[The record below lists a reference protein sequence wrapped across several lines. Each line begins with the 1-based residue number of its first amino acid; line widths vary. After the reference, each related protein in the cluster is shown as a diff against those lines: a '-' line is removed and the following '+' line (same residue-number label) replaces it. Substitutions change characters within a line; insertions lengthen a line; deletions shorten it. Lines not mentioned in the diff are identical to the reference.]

1 VSALLRIAT
10 IAVNTVRE
18 AVRNKLLY
26 ALLMF
31 AVLLILSGIFLSSL
45 SYVESERILQN
56 IGMGAIRLLGVA
68 IAIFVGVGLIHKEV
82 DRRTVFTIL
91 AKPLSRGEFLLG
103 KFAGLVLTI
112 WMQMAIMVV
121 VFAAVSLGMGV
132 PLTAGHGAA
141 FLLLAMEL
149 AVMVAIA
156 TFFSAFTTPMLASF
170 FSGGLWVV
178 GNLTRDLRDIGAQSP
193 VESVQTL
200 TRALHR
206 VLPDLDAFNLTIE
219 ASHGLPIAASDVWLP
234 LVYGVGYAAVVLVAA
249 VSVFERRD
257 FR

>member
-1 VSALLRIAT
+1 MSALLRIAT

>member
-1 VSALLRIAT
+1 MSALLRIWA

-26 ALLMF
+26 ALLLF

-45 SYVESERILQN
+45 SYVESERILQD
-56 IGMGAIRLLGVA
+56 IGMAAIRLLGVA

-91 AKPLSRGEFLLG
+91 SKPLSRSEFLLG
-103 KFAGLVLTI
+103 KFAGLVLTV
-112 WMQMAIMVV
+112 WMQMVIMVG
-121 VFAAVSLGMGV
+121 VFAVVSFGTGVSLT
-132 PLTAGHGAA
+132 PTHAAA

-149 AVMVAIA
+149 VVMVAIA

-178 GNLTRDLRDIGAQSP
+178 GNLTRHLRDVGAQSQ

-200 TRALHR
+200 TRWLHR
-206 VLPDLDAFNLTIE
+206 VLPDLDAFNLTVQ
-219 ASHGLPIAASDVWLP
+219 ATHGLPVAASDVWLA
-234 LVYGVGYAAVVLVAA
+234 LAYGGGYSAVVLVAA
-249 VSVFERRD
+249 VAVFERRD

>member
-1 VSALLRIAT
+1 MSALMRIGT
-10 IAVNTVRE
+10 IAINTVRE

-26 ALLMF
+26 ALLIF
-31 AVLLILSGIFLSSL
+31 AVLLILSGVFLSNL
-45 SYVESERILQN
+45 SYVESERIMQD

-91 AKPLSRGEFLLG
+91 SKPLSRAEFLLG
-103 KFAGLVLTI
+103 KFTGLVLTI
-112 WMQMAIMVV
+112 WLQMVIMIA
-121 VFAAVSLGMGV
+121 VFALVSLAMGV
-132 PLTAGHGAA
+132 PVGGGHAAA
-141 FLLLAMEL
+141 FLLLGVEL

-200 TRALHR
+200 TRTLHR
-206 VLPDLDAFNLTIE
+206 VLPDLDAFNLSVE
-219 ASHGLPIAASDVWLP
+219 AAHGLPIMASDVWLAIA
-234 LVYGVGYAAVVLVAA
+234 YGAGYSAVVLVAA
-249 VSVFERRD
+249 VSLFERRD

>member
-1 VSALLRIAT
+1 MSALMRIGT

-26 ALLMF
+26 ALLLF
-31 AVLLILSGIFLSSL
+31 AVLLILSGVFLSSL
-45 SYVESERILQN
+45 SYVESERILQD

-91 AKPLSRGEFLLG
+91 AKPLSRAEFLLG

-112 WMQMAIMVV
+112 WMQMAIMIA
-121 VFAAVSLGMGV
+121 VFAVVSLGTGV
-132 PLTAGHGAA
+132 PLTWGHGAA
-141 FLLLAMEL
+141 FLLLGVEL

-200 TRALHR
+200 TRLAHR
-206 VLPDLDAFNLTIE
+206 VLPDLDAFNLSIE
-219 ASHGLPIAASDVWLP
+219 AAHGLPIVASDVWLAIA
-234 LVYGVGYAAVVLVAA
+234 YGSAYVAVVLVAA

>member
-1 VSALLRIAT
+1 MNALLRIGT

-26 ALLMF
+26 ALLLF
-31 AVLLILSGIFLSSL
+31 AVLLILSGTFLSNL
-45 SYVESERILQN
+45 SYVESERILQD
-56 IGMGAIRLLGVA
+56 IGMAAIRLLGVA
-68 IAIFVGVGLIHKEV
+68 IAIFVGVGLIHREV

-91 AKPLSRGEFLLG
+91 SKPLSRAEFLLG

-121 VFAAVSLGMGV
+121 VFAGVSLAMGA
-132 PLTAGHGAA
+132 PLTPGHGAA
-141 FLLLAMEL
+141 FLLVATEL

-170 FSGGLWVV
+170 FSGGLWIV

-193 VESVQTL
+193 VESIQSLTL
-200 TRALHR
+200 WLHR
-206 VLPDLDAFNLTIE
+206 LLPDLDAFNLTVE
-219 ASHGLPIAASDVWLP
+219 AVHGLPIAASDVWLA
-234 LVYGVGYAAVVLVAA
+234 LVYGASYSAVVLVAA
-249 VSVFERRD
+249 VSLFERRD